1 MRVAVLDDYQGVA
14 LDSADWGP
22 VRERAEVRVF
32 RDHLADEDAVAARLE
47 GFDVV
52 VAMRERT
59 PFPASLLRRLPGLRL
74 LVTTGMRNA
83 AIDVGAARE
92 LGVTVCGT
100 AGSSAATPELT
111 WGLLLALARGI
122 PDELAAVRDG
132 GWQRG
137 VGFELAGTTLGIL
150 GLGRIG
156 QRVAGYARAFGMD
169 VLAWSQN
176 LRPEGA
182 AAHKVRY
189 VGREEL
195 FEASAVVTVHLK
207 LSDRTTGLVGRR
219 ELDLLGP
226 RGYLI
231 NTSRGPIV
239 DEGELVAALREGR
252 LAGAALDVFGT
263 EPLPGGHPLRTL
275 PNALVTPHIGYVTR
289 ETYGTFYGEAV
300 EDIVAWLD
308 GAPVRVLTDPV

>member
-14 LDSADWGP
+14 LNSADWGP
-22 VRERAEVRVF
+22 VRERGEITVF
-32 RDHLADEDAVAARLE
+32 RDHLADEDAVAARLD

-59 PFPASLLRRLPGLRL
+59 PFPASLLRRLPALRL

-83 AIDVGAARE
+83 SIDVAAARE

-100 AGSSAATPELT
+100 AGSAAATPELT

-122 PDELAAVRDG
+122 PDEQAFVRGG

-137 VGFELAGTTLGIL
+137 VGFELEGRTLGIL

-156 QRVAGYARAFGMD
+156 RRVAGYARAFGMN

-176 LRPEGA
+176 LTPETAAEHGA
-182 AAHKVRY
+182 QY
-189 VGREEL
+189 VQKAEL
-195 FEASAVVTVHLK
+195 FAQAHVVTVHLQ
-207 LSDRTTGLVGRR
+207 LSDRTRGLVRR
-219 ELDLLGP
+219 PELDALGP
-226 RGYLI
+226 DGYLI

-239 DEGELVAALREGR
+239 DEADLVAALRDGR
-252 LAGAALDVFGT
+252 LAGAGLDVFDT
-263 EPLPGGHPLRTL
+263 EPLPVDHPLRSL
-275 PNALVTPHIGYVTR
+275 PNALVTPHIGYVGRDSYAVFYR
-289 ETYGTFYGEAV
+289 EVV

-308 GAPVRVLTDPV
+308 GAPVRVLE